1 MPTHSP
7 LRECPPWGS
16 QRGRPRDAV
25 RDQVQRRPQE
35 GTEDSQER
43 RLTQGTAV
51 PHGKCSDPTRH
62 KCSGP
67 HSLKGPRSGLTRAE
81 GNFSEGLGTNPG
93 SSDRTWACTE
103 QVRWGRP
110 QAKTQKQRKAGRTR
124 GTASTVKG
132 GWAGGVQVSRERRAA
147 GFSARL
153 TASLR
158 ATESHWG
165 FKRGSVKI
173 RLKCRHLTL
182 GAVPGHEWRA
192 GPSRRLGRSEGGP
205 TRRAG

>member
-1 MPTHSP
+1 MQGGIGCSAS
-7 LRECPPWGS
+7 LRRA
-16 QRGRPRDAV
+16 QRTV
-25 RDQVQRRPQE
+25 RR
-35 GTEDSQER
+35 GDSHRELLCR
-43 RLTQGTAV
+43 TISALIR
-51 PHGKCSDPTRH
+51 
-62 KCSGP
+62 P

-81 GNFSEGLGTNPG
+81 GNFSEGLGANPG

-124 GTASTVKG
+124 GTASIVKG
-132 GWAGGVQVSRERRAA
+132 GWAGGVQVSQERRPA

-165 FKRGSVKI
+165 FKWGSVKI

-182 GAVPGHEWRA
+182 GAVPGDEWRA
-192 GPSRRLGRSEGGP
+192 GPSRRPGRSEGGP

>member
-1 MPTHSP
+1 MKIHTFEHPPVPTHSP
-7 LRECPPWGS
+7 LRECPLWGS

-25 RDQVQRRPQE
+25 RERVQRRPQE

-51 PHGKCSDPTRH
+51 QHNKCSGPTRQ

-81 GNFSEGLGTNPG
+81 GNFSEGLGANPG
-93 SSDRTWACTE
+93 PSDRTWACAE
-103 QVRWGRP
+103 RVRWGRP

-132 GWAGGVQVSRERRAA
+132 GWGG
-147 GFSARL
+147 
-153 TASLR
+153 ASLVAQWLR
-158 ATESHWG
+158 
-165 FKRGSVKI
+165 I
-173 RLKCRHLTL
+173 RLPMQGTRVRALVWEDPTCH
-182 GAVPGHEWRA
+182 GAT
-192 GPSRRLGRSEGGP
+192 GPVSHNY
-205 TRRAG
+205 